1 MNPSVWIDI
10 LITMFKN
17 LPKNKVK
24 RMLPNALLSG
34 IERTFLKKCAKNV
47 TLMLVKEYLLYYLMC
62 SQQFLKIPLPFS

>member
-34 IERTFLKKCAKNV
+34 IERTFLKKMRKKRDTNACKGIFTLLPNV
-47 TLMLVKEYLLYYLMC
+47 
-62 SQQFLKIPLPFS
+62 FSTVS